1 MALFTLLLCIW
12 HKRVCLPDGWREDLG
27 AILPCCSRKSKQ
39 CNIRYVQIHVFQ
51 VTNKHWSLRKS
62 VKSPCRENDSSNTR
76 DGKEHSGIN
85 VNCQVCQLFEVLQS
99 VLLNK
104 HIGVC
109 KGCIKLCS
117 KDLQSYAMAVRF
129 PAMVLTERN
138 CHLWEKAVKMM
149 GNGCGSCVLHPFSNP
164 EFLPALPL
172 RVCILVVEALC
183 VFLIKLEH
191 ERNYVVVD
199 VALLLLNSN
208 ILFSSG
214 DCN

>member
-1 MALFTLLLCIW
+1 M
-12 HKRVCLPDGWREDLG
+12 CLPDGWREDLR
-27 AILPCCSRKSKQ
+27 AILPCCSQKSKQ
-39 CNIRYVQIHVFQ
+39 CNVRYVQIHVFQ